1 MDEVAK
7 HDHVLTPGRYVGVE
21 SVEEDDET
29 FQEKMTLLTSQLS
42 EQMKKSRE
50 LDEVIKINLAKV

>member
-1 MDEVAK
+1 M
-7 HDHVLTPGRYVGVE
+7 LTPGRYVGVE

-29 FQEKMTLLTSQLS
+29 FQEKMTMLTAQLG

-50 LDEVIKINLAKV
+50 LDEVIKANLAKIGFSL